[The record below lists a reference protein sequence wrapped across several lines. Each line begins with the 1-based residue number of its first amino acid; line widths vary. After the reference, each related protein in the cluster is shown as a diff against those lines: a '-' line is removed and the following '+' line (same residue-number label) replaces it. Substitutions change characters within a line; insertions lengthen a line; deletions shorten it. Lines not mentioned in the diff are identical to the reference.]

1 VTVKNSGTPSAPSY
15 CPQNPAAEQFLI
27 AIFILPDL
35 TDRPLVKQ
43 SLTAATR
50 LFILRT
56 REVRLKVQRG
66 ITKFCSGSSRLLE
79 RKASMKKQ
87 FWYCSLACLPLSP
100 AQEKMEDITIRF
112 FAGGDAGDPFAS
124 IVYRGA
130 LAAQKALGVKVDYV
144 FSGWDNEKMVA
155 QLRDAI
161 AARPDGIAMMGHAG
175 DAAIMPL
182 AEEAAKAGIV
192 MIYQN
197 VDVPKVREKFGGA
210 YVGAQLES
218 QGRAL
223 AETAIQNFKLKKG
236 DRVIVFGNW
245 GMPGR
250 YIREGASADA
260 FTKAGMI
267 VTKLTITNEQ
277 VANTQLLLPVI
288 SGAILAQPA
297 TKLILYSNSANLGAV
312 PMYMDSLGKKP
323 GQIINIGF
331 DTSPAIVDAFRR
343 GTCS

>member
-1 VTVKNSGTPSAPSY
+1 
-15 CPQNPAAEQFLI
+15 
-27 AIFILPDL
+27 
-35 TDRPLVKQ
+35 
-43 SLTAATR
+43 
-50 LFILRT
+50 
-56 REVRLKVQRG
+56 
-66 ITKFCSGSSRLLE
+66 
-79 RKASMKKQ
+79 MKKLIL
-87 FWYCSLACLPLSP
+87 FLLVFALITGFAF
-100 AQEKMEDITIRF
+100 AQGKKMEDITIRF

-144 FSGWDNEKMVA
+144 FSGWDNERMVA

-182 AEEAAKAGIV
+182 AEQAAKAGIL

-197 VDVPKVREKFGGA
+197 VDVPKVRAKFGGA

-223 AETAIQNFKLKKG
+223 AETAIQKFGLKKG

-250 YIREGASADA
+250 YIREGGSADA

-343 GTCS
+343 GYVQLSSDQQPYLQGFIPVTSLALSVAYGFSLICYDTGAGYVTPENLEDIAALAEAGLR

>member
-1 VTVKNSGTPSAPSY
+1 
-15 CPQNPAAEQFLI
+15 
-27 AIFILPDL
+27 
-35 TDRPLVKQ
+35 
-43 SLTAATR
+43 
-50 LFILRT
+50 
-56 REVRLKVQRG
+56 
-66 ITKFCSGSSRLLE
+66 
-79 RKASMKKQ
+79 MKKTVLVLLV
-87 FWYCSLACLPLSP
+87 CLLAAGFGF
-100 AQEKMEDITIRF
+100 AQGKKMEDITIRF

-197 VDVPKVREKFGGA
+197 VDVPKVRAKFGGA
-210 YVGAQLES
+210 YVGAELVS

-223 AETAIQNFKLKKG
+223 AETAVQKFNLKKG

-331 DTSPAIVDAFRR
+331 DTSPAIVDAFRKGYVQLSSDQQPYLQGFIPVTSLALTIAYGFSLISYDTGAGFVTPENIENLAALAEAGIR
-343 GTCS
+343 

>member
-1 VTVKNSGTPSAPSY
+1 
-15 CPQNPAAEQFLI
+15 
-27 AIFILPDL
+27 
-35 TDRPLVKQ
+35 
-43 SLTAATR
+43 
-50 LFILRT
+50 
-56 REVRLKVQRG
+56 
-66 ITKFCSGSSRLLE
+66 
-79 RKASMKKQ
+79 MKKLVL
-87 FWYCSLACLPLSP
+87 FLLVFALITGFAF
-100 AQEKMEDITIRF
+100 AQAKKMEDITIRF

-144 FSGWDNEKMVA
+144 FSGWDNERMVA

-182 AEEAAKAGIV
+182 AEQAAKAGIL

-197 VDVPKVREKFGGA
+197 VDVPKVRARFGGA

-223 AETAIQNFKLKKG
+223 AETAIQKFGLKKG

-250 YIREGASADA
+250 YIREGGSADA

-297 TKLILYSNSANLGAV
+297 TKLILFSNSANLGAV

-343 GTCS
+343 GYVQLSSDQQPYLQGFIPVTSLALSVAYGFSLIGYDTGAGYVTPENLEDIAALAEAGLR

>member
-1 VTVKNSGTPSAPSY
+1 MKRIVGL
-15 CPQNPAAEQFLI
+15 LI
-27 AIFILPDL
+27 V
-35 TDRPLVKQ
+35 LV
-43 SLTAATR
+43 L
-50 LFILRT
+50 I
-56 REVRLKVQRG
+56 
-66 ITKFCSGSSRLLE
+66 SSF
-79 RKASMKKQ
+79 A
-87 FWYCSLACLPLSP
+87 F
-100 AQEKMEDITIRF
+100 AQAKKMEDITIRF

-130 LAAQKALGVKVDYV
+130 MAAQKALGVKVDYV
-144 FSGWDNEKMVA
+144 FSGWDNERMIA

-192 MIYQN
+192 MMYQN
-197 VDVPKVREKFGGA
+197 VDVPKVRAKLGGA

-223 AETAIQNFKLKKG
+223 AETAIQQFGLKKG
-236 DRVIVFGNW
+236 DRVVVFGNW

-260 FTKAGMI
+260 FTKAGLI
-267 VTKLTITNEQ
+267 VTKLTATNEQ

-288 SGAILAQPA
+288 SGAILSQPT
-297 TKLILYSNSANLGAV
+297 TKLILYANSSNLGAV
-312 PMYMDSLGKKP
+312 PMYMEALGKKP
-323 GQIINIGF
+323 GQIKNIGF
-331 DTSPAIVDAFRR
+331 DTSPAIVDAFRKGYVQLSSDQQPYLQGFIPVTSLALTIAYGFSLIGYDSGAGFVTPGNIEDLAGLAVAGIR
-343 GTCS
+343 

>member
-1 VTVKNSGTPSAPSY
+1 MKRILGV
-15 CPQNPAAEQFLI
+15 LI
-27 AIFILPDL
+27 VGVLI
-35 TDRPLVKQ
+35 
-43 SLTAATR
+43 
-50 LFILRT
+50 
-56 REVRLKVQRG
+56 
-66 ITKFCSGSSRLLE
+66 SSF
-79 RKASMKKQ
+79 A
-87 FWYCSLACLPLSP
+87 F
-100 AQEKMEDITIRF
+100 AQAKKMEDITIRF

-130 LAAQKALGVKVDYV
+130 MAAQKALGVKVDYV

-175 DAAIMPL
+175 DAALMPL
-182 AEEAAKAGIV
+182 AEEAAKQGIV

-197 VDVPKVREKFGGA
+197 VDVPKIRAKFGGA

-223 AETAIQNFKLKKG
+223 AEAAIQKFNLKKG
-236 DRVIVFGNW
+236 DRAIVFGNW

-260 FTKAGMI
+260 FTKAGII
-267 VTKLTITNEQ
+267 VTKLTTTNEQ

-288 SGAILAQPA
+288 SGAILAHPE
-297 TKLILYSNSANLGAV
+297 TKLILYANSANLGAV

-323 GQIINIGF
+323 GQIFNIGF
-331 DTSPAIVDAFRR
+331 DTSPAIVDAFRKGYVQLSSDQQPYLQGFLPITSLALSIAYGFSLISYDTGAGFVTTENIEDLAGLAVAGIR
-343 GTCS
+343 

>member
-1 VTVKNSGTPSAPSY
+1 
-15 CPQNPAAEQFLI
+15 
-27 AIFILPDL
+27 
-35 TDRPLVKQ
+35 
-43 SLTAATR
+43 
-50 LFILRT
+50 
-56 REVRLKVQRG
+56 
-66 ITKFCSGSSRLLE
+66 
-79 RKASMKKQ
+79 MKKLVL
-87 FWYCSLACLPLSP
+87 FLLVFALITGFAF
-100 AQEKMEDITIRF
+100 AQAKKMEDITIRF

-144 FSGWDNEKMVA
+144 FSGWDNERMVA

-182 AEEAAKAGIV
+182 AEQAAKAGIL

-197 VDVPKVREKFGGA
+197 VDVPKVRARFGGA

-223 AETAIQNFKLKKG
+223 AETAIQKFGLKKG

-250 YIREGASADA
+250 YIREGGSADA
-260 FTKAGMI
+260 FAKAGMI

-343 GTCS
+343 GYVQLSSDQQPYLQGFIPVTSLALSVAYGFSLIGYDTGAGYVTPENLEDIAALAEAGLR

>member
-1 VTVKNSGTPSAPSY
+1 
-15 CPQNPAAEQFLI
+15 
-27 AIFILPDL
+27 
-35 TDRPLVKQ
+35 
-43 SLTAATR
+43 
-50 LFILRT
+50 
-56 REVRLKVQRG
+56 
-66 ITKFCSGSSRLLE
+66 
-79 RKASMKKQ
+79 MKKLVL
-87 FWYCSLACLPLSP
+87 FLLVFALITGFAF
-100 AQEKMEDITIRF
+100 AQAKKMEDITIRF

-144 FSGWDNEKMVA
+144 FSGWDNERMVA

-182 AEEAAKAGIV
+182 AEQAAKAGIV

-197 VDVPKVREKFGGA
+197 VDVPKVRARFGGA

-223 AETAIQNFKLKKG
+223 AETAIQKFGLKKG

-250 YIREGASADA
+250 YIREGGSADA
-260 FTKAGMI
+260 FTKAGLI

-343 GTCS
+343 GYVQLSSDQQPYLQGFIPVTSLALSVAYGFSLIGYDTGAGYVTPENLEDIAALAEAGLR

>member
-1 VTVKNSGTPSAPSY
+1 MKRIVGL
-15 CPQNPAAEQFLI
+15 LI
-27 AIFILPDL
+27 V
-35 TDRPLVKQ
+35 LV
-43 SLTAATR
+43 L
-50 LFILRT
+50 I
-56 REVRLKVQRG
+56 
-66 ITKFCSGSSRLLE
+66 SSF
-79 RKASMKKQ
+79 A
-87 FWYCSLACLPLSP
+87 F
-100 AQEKMEDITIRF
+100 AQAKKMEDITIRF

-130 LAAQKALGVKVDYV
+130 MAAQKALGVRVDYV
-144 FSGWDNEKMVA
+144 FSGWDNEKMIA

-197 VDVPKVREKFGGA
+197 VDVPKVRAKLGGA

-223 AETAIQNFKLKKG
+223 AETAIQQFGLKKG
-236 DRVIVFGNW
+236 DRVVVFGNW

-260 FTKAGMI
+260 FTKAGLI
-267 VTKLTITNEQ
+267 VTKLTATNEQ

-288 SGAILAQPA
+288 SGAILSQPT
-297 TKLILYSNSANLGAV
+297 TKLILYANSSNLGAV
-312 PMYMDSLGKKP
+312 PMYMEALGKKTGPDQEHRIRHEP
-323 GQIINIGF
+323 GDRRRIPQGVR
-331 DTSPAIVDAFRR
+331 PAQLRPAALPPGVHTGHQPRIDHRVRLQPDRLR
-343 GTCS
+343 

>member
-1 VTVKNSGTPSAPSY
+1 MRKLALFLLVFALISGFA
-15 CPQNPAAEQFLI
+15 F
-27 AIFILPDL
+27 
-35 TDRPLVKQ
+35 
-43 SLTAATR
+43 
-50 LFILRT
+50 
-56 REVRLKVQRG
+56 
-66 ITKFCSGSSRLLE
+66 
-79 RKASMKKQ
+79 
-87 FWYCSLACLPLSP
+87 
-100 AQEKMEDITIRF
+100 AQAKKMEDITIRF

-144 FSGWDNEKMVA
+144 FSGWDNERMVA

-182 AEEAAKAGIV
+182 AEQAAKAGIL

-197 VDVPKVREKFGGA
+197 VDVPKVRARFGGA

-223 AETAIQNFKLKKG
+223 AETAIQKFGLKKG

-250 YIREGASADA
+250 YIREGGSADA

-343 GTCS
+343 GYVQLSSDQQPYLQGFIPVTSLALSVAYGFSLIGYDTGAGYVTPENLEDIAALAEAGLR

>member
-1 VTVKNSGTPSAPSY
+1 
-15 CPQNPAAEQFLI
+15 
-27 AIFILPDL
+27 
-35 TDRPLVKQ
+35 
-43 SLTAATR
+43 
-50 LFILRT
+50 
-56 REVRLKVQRG
+56 
-66 ITKFCSGSSRLLE
+66 
-79 RKASMKKQ
+79 MKKLIL
-87 FWYCSLACLPLSP
+87 FLLVFALITGFAF
-100 AQEKMEDITIRF
+100 AQGKKMEDITIRF

-144 FSGWDNEKMVA
+144 FSGWDNERMVA

-182 AEEAAKAGIV
+182 AEQAAKAGIL

-197 VDVPKVREKFGGA
+197 VDVPKVRAKFGGA

-223 AETAIQNFKLKKG
+223 AETAIQKFGLKKG

-250 YIREGASADA
+250 YIREGGSADA

-343 GTCS
+343 GYVQLSSDQQPYLQGFIPVTSLALSVAYGFSLIGYDTGAGYVTPENLEDIAALAEAGLR

>member
-1 VTVKNSGTPSAPSY
+1 
-15 CPQNPAAEQFLI
+15 
-27 AIFILPDL
+27 
-35 TDRPLVKQ
+35 
-43 SLTAATR
+43 
-50 LFILRT
+50 
-56 REVRLKVQRG
+56 
-66 ITKFCSGSSRLLE
+66 
-79 RKASMKKQ
+79 
-87 FWYCSLACLPLSP
+87 
-100 AQEKMEDITIRF
+100 
-112 FAGGDAGDPFAS
+112 
-124 IVYRGA
+124 
-130 LAAQKALGVKVDYV
+130 VKVDYV

-260 FTKAGMI
+260 FTKAGMV

-343 GTCS
+343 GYVQLSSDQQPYLQGFIPVTSLALTIAYGFSLISYDTGAGFVTPGNIEDLAALAVAGIR

>member
-1 VTVKNSGTPSAPSY
+1 
-15 CPQNPAAEQFLI
+15 
-27 AIFILPDL
+27 
-35 TDRPLVKQ
+35 
-43 SLTAATR
+43 
-50 LFILRT
+50 
-56 REVRLKVQRG
+56 
-66 ITKFCSGSSRLLE
+66 
-79 RKASMKKQ
+79 MKKTLFLLLVLVLVLISGFAFGQ
-87 FWYCSLACLPLSP
+87 GK
-100 AQEKMEDITIRF
+100 KMQDITIRF

-130 LAAQKALGVKVDYV
+130 LAAQRALGVKVDYV
-144 FSGWDNEKMVA
+144 FSGWDNERMVA

-182 AEEAAKAGIV
+182 AEEAARQGIV

-197 VDVPKVREKFGGA
+197 VDVPKVRARFGGA

-223 AETAIQNFKLKKG
+223 AETAIQKFSLKRG

-260 FTKAGMI
+260 FTKAGMV

-331 DTSPAIVDAFRR
+331 DTSPAIVDAFRNGYVQLSSDQQPYLQGFLPVTSLALSIAYGFSLINYDTGAGFVTPENIEDLAALAEAGIR
-343 GTCS
+343 

>member
-1 VTVKNSGTPSAPSY
+1 
-15 CPQNPAAEQFLI
+15 
-27 AIFILPDL
+27 
-35 TDRPLVKQ
+35 
-43 SLTAATR
+43 
-50 LFILRT
+50 
-56 REVRLKVQRG
+56 
-66 ITKFCSGSSRLLE
+66 
-79 RKASMKKQ
+79 MKKTLFLLLVLVLISGFAFGQ
-87 FWYCSLACLPLSP
+87 GK
-100 AQEKMEDITIRF
+100 KMQDITIRF

-130 LAAQKALGVKVDYV
+130 LAAQRALGVKVDYV
-144 FSGWDNEKMVA
+144 FSGWDNERMVA

-182 AEEAAKAGIV
+182 AEQAAKAGIL

-197 VDVPKVREKFGGA
+197 VDVPKVRARFGGA

-223 AETAIQNFKLKKG
+223 AETAIQKFGLKKG

-250 YIREGASADA
+250 YIREGGSADA

-343 GTCS
+343 GYVQLSSDQQPYLQGFIPVTSLALSIAYGFSLIGYDTGAGYVTPENLEDIAALAEAGLR

>member
-1 VTVKNSGTPSAPSY
+1 
-15 CPQNPAAEQFLI
+15 
-27 AIFILPDL
+27 
-35 TDRPLVKQ
+35 
-43 SLTAATR
+43 
-50 LFILRT
+50 
-56 REVRLKVQRG
+56 
-66 ITKFCSGSSRLLE
+66 
-79 RKASMKKQ
+79 MKKTVLVLLV
-87 FWYCSLACLPLSP
+87 CLLAAGFGF
-100 AQEKMEDITIRF
+100 AQGKKMEDITIRF

-144 FSGWDNEKMVA
+144 FSGWDNERMVA

-223 AETAIQNFKLKKG
+223 ADTAIQKFKLKKG

-260 FTKAGMI
+260 FTKAGMV

-343 GTCS
+343 GYVQLSSDQQPYLQGFIPVSSLALTIAYGFSLISYDTGAGFVTPENIEDLAALAVAGIR

>member
-1 VTVKNSGTPSAPSY
+1 
-15 CPQNPAAEQFLI
+15 
-27 AIFILPDL
+27 
-35 TDRPLVKQ
+35 
-43 SLTAATR
+43 
-50 LFILRT
+50 
-56 REVRLKVQRG
+56 
-66 ITKFCSGSSRLLE
+66 
-79 RKASMKKQ
+79 MKKTVLVLLV
-87 FWYCSLACLPLSP
+87 CLLAAGFGF
-100 AQEKMEDITIRF
+100 AQGKKMEDITIRF

-331 DTSPAIVDAFRR
+331 DTSPAIVDAFRKGYVQLSSDQQPYLQGFIPVTSLALTIAYGFSLIGYDTGAGFVTPENLEDLAALAVAGIR
-343 GTCS
+343 

>member
-1 VTVKNSGTPSAPSY
+1 
-15 CPQNPAAEQFLI
+15 
-27 AIFILPDL
+27 
-35 TDRPLVKQ
+35 
-43 SLTAATR
+43 
-50 LFILRT
+50 
-56 REVRLKVQRG
+56 
-66 ITKFCSGSSRLLE
+66 
-79 RKASMKKQ
+79 MKKTVLVLLV
-87 FWYCSLACLPLSP
+87 CLLAAGFGF
-100 AQEKMEDITIRF
+100 AQGKKMEDITIRF

-343 GTCS
+343 GYVQLSSDQQPYLQGFIPVTSLALTIAYGFSLISYDTGAGFVTPGNIEDLAALAVAGIR

>member
-1 VTVKNSGTPSAPSY
+1 
-15 CPQNPAAEQFLI
+15 
-27 AIFILPDL
+27 
-35 TDRPLVKQ
+35 
-43 SLTAATR
+43 
-50 LFILRT
+50 
-56 REVRLKVQRG
+56 
-66 ITKFCSGSSRLLE
+66 
-79 RKASMKKQ
+79 MKKLVL
-87 FWYCSLACLPLSP
+87 FLLVFALISGFAF
-100 AQEKMEDITIRF
+100 AQAKKMEDITIRF

-144 FSGWDNEKMVA
+144 FSGWDNERMVA

-182 AEEAAKAGIV
+182 AEQAAKAGIL

-197 VDVPKVREKFGGA
+197 VDVPKVRARFGGA

-223 AETAIQNFKLKKG
+223 AETAIQKFGLKKG

-250 YIREGASADA
+250 YIREGGSADA
-260 FTKAGMI
+260 FAKAGMI

-343 GTCS
+343 GYVQLSSDQQPYLQGFIPVTSLALSVAYGFSLIGYDTGAGYVTPENLEDIAALAEAGLR

>member
-1 VTVKNSGTPSAPSY
+1 
-15 CPQNPAAEQFLI
+15 
-27 AIFILPDL
+27 
-35 TDRPLVKQ
+35 
-43 SLTAATR
+43 
-50 LFILRT
+50 
-56 REVRLKVQRG
+56 
-66 ITKFCSGSSRLLE
+66 
-79 RKASMKKQ
+79 MKKTVL
-87 FWYCSLACLPLSP
+87 FLLVFSLICGFAF
-100 AQEKMEDITIRF
+100 AQAKKMEDITIRF

-130 LAAQKALGVKVDYV
+130 QAAQKALGVKVDYV

-182 AEEAAKAGIV
+182 AEEAAKQGIV

-197 VDVPKVREKFGGA
+197 VDVPKVRAKFGGA

-223 AETAIQNFKLKKG
+223 AETAIQSFNLKKG

-331 DTSPAIVDAFRR
+331 DTSPAIVDAFRKGYVQLSSDQQPYLQGFIPVTSLALTIAYGFSLIGYDSGAGFVTPENLEDLAALAVAGIR
-343 GTCS
+343 

>member
-1 VTVKNSGTPSAPSY
+1 VFA
-15 CPQNPAAEQFLI
+15 LI
-27 AIFILPDL
+27 TGFAF
-35 TDRPLVKQ
+35 
-43 SLTAATR
+43 
-50 LFILRT
+50 
-56 REVRLKVQRG
+56 
-66 ITKFCSGSSRLLE
+66 
-79 RKASMKKQ
+79 
-87 FWYCSLACLPLSP
+87 
-100 AQEKMEDITIRF
+100 AQGKKMEDITIRF

-144 FSGWDNEKMVA
+144 FSGWDNERMVA

-182 AEEAAKAGIV
+182 AEQAAKAGIL

-197 VDVPKVREKFGGA
+197 VDVPKVRAKFGGA

-223 AETAIQNFKLKKG
+223 AETAIQKFGLKKG

-250 YIREGASADA
+250 YIREGGSADA

-343 GTCS
+343 GYVQLSSDQQPYLQGFIPVTSLALSVAYGFSLIGYDTGAGYVTPENLEDIAALAEAGLR